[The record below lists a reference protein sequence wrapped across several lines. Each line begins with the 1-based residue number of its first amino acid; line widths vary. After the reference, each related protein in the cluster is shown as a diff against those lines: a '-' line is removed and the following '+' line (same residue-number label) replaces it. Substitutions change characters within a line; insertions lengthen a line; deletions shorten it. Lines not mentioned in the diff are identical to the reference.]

1 MLICVSRLINGG
13 KDLGPG
19 WIRTENDRIAEVG
32 TGLAPGTPDLEAA
45 IGAPGLVDVHC
56 HGGGG
61 SAFGEADPYAPL
73 GVHRAAGTTTTI
85 ASLVTDTIDGITEQ
99 VRGLVPAV
107 RDGELAGIHL
117 EGPWLAEAHKGAHDV
132 NLLRD
137 PIADEVQQI
146 FDAGEGTVKMV
157 TLAVERD
164 PGFTET
170 RHMIELGALVAVGHS
185 AADLETT
192 VGSIEAGVRGVTH
205 LFNGLPPMLHRAP
218 GPVLAALEDER
229 VWLELIADGHHVNP
243 RLITYVMETHSD
255 RVVLVT
261 DAMAAAGAEDGEY
274 DLGPMK
280 VRVVDGLARTI
291 ATGSIA
297 GSTLVL
303 LDAVRNVASWGIPL
317 EDAIHSATALPA
329 AYMGLEGVGALEAGM
344 WADVLLLD
352 EDLAVAG
359 VIRRGEQIA

>member
-1 MLICVSRLINGG
+1 MGI
-13 KDLGPG
+13 
-19 WIRTENDRIAEVG
+19 
-32 TGLAPGTPDLEAA
+32 
-45 IGAPGLVDVHC
+45 PGL
-56 HGGGG
+56 
-61 SAFGEADPYAPL
+61 
-73 GVHRAAGTTTTI
+73 
-85 ASLVTDTIDGITEQ
+85 
-99 VRGLVPAV
+99 RGRKVVPQRTA
-107 RDGELAGIHL
+107 GEL
-117 EGPWLAEAHKGAHDV
+117 
-132 NLLRD
+132 
-137 PIADEVQQI
+137 
-146 FDAGEGTVKMV
+146 
-157 TLAVERD
+157 
-164 PGFTET
+164 
-170 RHMIELGALVAVGHS
+170 
-185 AADLETT
+185 
-192 VGSIEAGVRGVTH
+192 
-205 LFNGLPPMLHRAP
+205 
-218 GPVLAALEDER
+218 
-229 VWLELIADGHHVNP
+229 
-243 RLITYVMETHSD
+243 
-255 RVVLVT
+255 